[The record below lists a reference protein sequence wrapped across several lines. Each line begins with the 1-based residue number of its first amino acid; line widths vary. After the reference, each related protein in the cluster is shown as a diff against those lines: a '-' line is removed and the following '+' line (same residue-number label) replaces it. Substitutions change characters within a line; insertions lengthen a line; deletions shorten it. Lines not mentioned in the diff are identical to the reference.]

1 MPLLWATLDA
11 VARVTRVRVGAR
23 IRPLPSEKPHAT
35 STGLLLMQA
44 AGLLPLQSV
53 TVQLSRDFF
62 VACGGGEAEA
72 AGRPRGR
79 RAPLRTMNASFIHRT
94 ANEAKNA
101 SSKWR
106 QGVSLPCL

>member
-23 IRPLPSEKPHAT
+23 IRPLPSEVPHAT
-35 STGLLLMQA
+35 STWLLLMQA

-62 VACGGGEAEA
+62 VPWGG
-72 AGRPRGR
+72 RRGR
-79 RAPLRTMNASFIHRT
+79 GSRQATGPPRAP
-94 ANEAKNA
+94 KNYERLLHP
-101 SSKWR
+101 SDSQRGQKR
-106 QGVSLPCL
+106 FQ